1 MVEVKWVVGRKST
14 QGVGSVGRE
23 EDERE
28 GRIET
33 CGWQKH
39 RVGWREGGYIS
50 QSGALCRGG
59 SSVDVNSVSPP
70 LSIPANPPPTH
81 QTPQTPLSRS
91 TYSRSVSVWHSA
103 RVFVFSDI
111 ATRGREREGGEGG
124 REGERKRGRERNS
137 NSSGVEYNQDLAKAS
152 RRPRW

>member
-1 MVEVKWVVGRKST
+1 MKWVVGRKST
-14 QGVGSVGRE
+14 QGVGSAGRE
-23 EDERE
+23 ESEQE
-28 GRIET
+28 GKIET

-70 LSIPANPPPTH
+70 LPTPANPPPTH

-103 RVFVFSDI
+103 RVFVVSDT
-111 ATRGREREGGEGG
+111 ATREREREREEERGG
-124 REGERKRGRERNS
+124 RGRERNS
-137 NSSGVEYNQDLAKAS
+137 NDSGAEYNQDLAKAS
-152 RRPRW
+152 CRPRW